1 MLSVNNISLEMSQE
15 SVQVVSHYAIYL
27 NIVVSDFLA
36 AVFILPNRCPKP
48 FLSEWLRIKKN

>member
-36 AVFILPNRCPKP
+36 AVIILPNRCPKP
-48 FLSEWLRIKKN
+48 F